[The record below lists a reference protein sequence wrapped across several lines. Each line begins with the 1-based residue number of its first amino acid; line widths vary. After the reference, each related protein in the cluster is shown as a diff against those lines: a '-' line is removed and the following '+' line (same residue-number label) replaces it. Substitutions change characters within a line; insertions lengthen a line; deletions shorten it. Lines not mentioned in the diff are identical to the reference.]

1 MLRLFFCSLVG
12 KYCCPCGLL
21 GPGQVAEHCA
31 PGQEVQTQSGS
42 WLVSHGQGA
51 DLSRP
56 GTGLG
61 TISVLSC
68 PGLCRGGQ
76 QSLLGPESTGGQP
89 RGGPRA
95 PFLQVL
101 LGEHLVA
108 PPTLPEKKAF
118 SCHSSNDPFRLS
130 KTQIQDAQKPQVSSG
145 PFWVTTGILPSPL
158 WLRPR
163 QDAPHCTRPP
173 NSKRCCREQVHWP
186 RQPSSPPLP

>member
-1 MLRLFFCSLVG
+1 MG

-21 GPGQVAEHCA
+21 DPGQVAEHCA

-42 WLVSHGQGA
+42 WLVSHGRGA

-68 PGLCRGGQ
+68 PGLCWGGQ

-89 RGGPRA
+89 RDGPRA

-101 LGEHLVA
+101 LREALGLLEA
-108 PPTLPEKKAF
+108 PEDGT
-118 SCHSSNDPFRLS
+118 
-130 KTQIQDAQKPQVSSG
+130 
-145 PFWVTTGILPSPL
+145 
-158 WLRPR
+158 
-163 QDAPHCTRPP
+163 
-173 NSKRCCREQVHWP
+173 
-186 RQPSSPPLP
+186 